1 MFRWNQ
7 IPLIRLIIPFI
18 IGILLQPKISIDNST
33 FLIVFSFLA
42 IISLITIRFKVS
54 YQFRWTL
61 GILYYFTVFIGG
73 LTTSS
78 YYSNPKQINNS
89 NNENCYFAQVV
100 DHPEEKEKTYKLSL
114 RLYSY
119 SEDINV
125 ANIIAY
131 ATKDS
136 IIEKLSVGD
145 YILFNGKLSE
155 IEGKRNPATFDYANY
170 LANKNIIYQSYL
182 STGSWKKVSLPLG
195 FTPLIWAKKLQR
207 MTRVLFNTYLSNSAA
222 KAILFALVLGDK
234 TELDSDLNS
243 SFAVAG
249 AMHILAVS
257 GLHVGIIYK
266 VLESLLLLLFSGKS
280 KRFIRAVL
288 LISALWLYAFVTG
301 LSPSVLRAVLMFSF
315 IIAAK
320 ARENSPNFYNTLAAS
335 AFIILIVE
343 PNYIYHV
350 GFQLSY
356 SAVIAIVSI
365 FPLIYPFFV
374 TKNRIANSVISL
386 AIVSIAAQIGTA
398 PFAIYYFHQFPSYFI
413 ITNLIAIPAAFL
425 LLSGGL
431 LLIPFHFISADLAKF
446 IGLLIDWIGE
456 TLSNLITW
464 ISHLPLA
471 SLNKLWIDQTQLV
484 LFYLFIGVL
493 IYTFTNLW
501 RRGVLLSLSLL
512 AIILIQF
519 VVIKSNQEQQELVI
533 LYSTRG
539 ANVIGLVKGDEAYI
553 YSDNDSILHTKE
565 WSFQVQPSLDSLRLK
580 NVSFKADDFDWV
592 QIDTLAKNK
601 LINSTFKKI
610 YIRNNQ
616 FFDEFI
622 ALHDEITVVENN
634 SSLPCFNV
642 DERLRFISSANSW
655 KQIKEISE
663 DTSKQSVHKLYL
675 SHAIITNKLLQV
687 NPRIKPFRK

>member
-1 MFRWNQ
+1 MFRWSQ
-7 IPLIRLIIPFI
+7 IPLIRLIFPFI
-18 IGILLQPKISIDNST
+18 IGILLQPKSSVDSNT

-42 IISLITIRFKVS
+42 VFSLITIRFKLR
-54 YQFRWTL
+54 YQFRWAL

-73 LTTSS
+73 LTAAS
-78 YYSNPKQINNS
+78 YYSNPKQIINS

-114 RLYSY
+114 RLYSN
-119 SEDINV
+119 SEDIKAV
-125 ANIIAY
+125 DIIAY
-131 ATKDS
+131 AAKDS

-145 YILFNGKLSE
+145 YILFNGKLSQ

-207 MTRVLFNTYLSNSAA
+207 AIRGLFNKYLLSDST

-234 TELDSDLNS
+234 TELDGDLNS

-266 VLESLLLLLFSGKS
+266 VLESLLILLFSGRS

-398 PFAIYYFHQFPSYFI
+398 PFSIYYFHQFPSYFI

-431 LLIPFHFISADLAKF
+431 LLIPFHFISFDLSKF

-456 TLSNLITW
+456 MLSNLITW
-464 ISHLPLA
+464 ISHLPMA
-471 SLNKLWIDQTQLV
+471 SLNKLWIDQAQLV
-484 LFYLFIGVL
+484 MFYLFLSVTV
-493 IYTFTNLW
+493 YTFTNLW
-501 RRGVLLSLSLL
+501 KRGILLSLSLI

-519 VVIKSNQEQQELVI
+519 VVVEINQEQQEFVI
-533 LYSTRG
+533 LYSTKG
-539 ANVIGLVKGDEAYI
+539 ANVIGLVKGNEAYI
-553 YSDNDSILHTKE
+553 YSDNDSIQHTKE
-565 WSFQVQPSLDSLRLK
+565 WSFQVQPSLDSLKLK
-580 NVSFKADDFDWV
+580 NVSFKAGDFDWV
-592 QIDTLAKNK
+592 QINTLAKNK

-616 FFDEFI
+616 FFDEFM
-622 ALHDEITVVENN
+622 ARHEEISIVENN
-634 SSLPCFNV
+634 STIPSLNV

-663 DTSKQSVHKLYL
+663 DTSKHSIHKLYL
-675 SHAIITNKLLQV
+675 SHAIITNTPLQV
-687 NPRIKPFRK
+687 NP